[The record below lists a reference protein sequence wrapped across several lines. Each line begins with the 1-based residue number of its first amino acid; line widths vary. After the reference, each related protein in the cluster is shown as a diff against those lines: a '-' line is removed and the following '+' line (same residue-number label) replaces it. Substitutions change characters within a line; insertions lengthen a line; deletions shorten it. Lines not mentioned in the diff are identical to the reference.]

1 MNALKFQLEVCFI
14 AFSLLNVLLPSD
26 LQVIKMCDLLAKGGY
41 QRFDAIV
48 ENLFN
53 CLFDELD
60 FGIYHL
66 HANKKGARLAKSK
79 LVKS

>member
-1 MNALKFQLEVCFI
+1 MNALKFQLEVGFI

-26 LQVIKMCDLLAKGGY
+26 LQVVKMCDLLTKGGN

-48 ENLFN
+48 ENLFY

-66 HANKKGARLAKSK
+66 HANKKGPG
-79 LVKS
+79 